1 MNSLVT
7 NPPPLPFLATVKL
20 VCALPVQWLMT
31 LTFLPH
37 TDSQWCHI
45 RKSYV
50 HFWLFFYS
58 PYEYIIVYS
67 ASKQRYL
74 TKNGRK
80 GECHKYIVQ
89 LTTPG
94 MTVLYQRWILSMMND
109 FISFLWI
116 HGTLFLYSL
125 YLNFCNFYAQKMEK
139 MWTIR
144 DVYMF
149 IFRQ

>member
-1 MNSLVT
+1 MVT
-7 NPPPLPFLATVKL
+7 NLPPLPFLATVTL

-37 TDSQWCHI
+37 TDSQWYHI

-80 GECHKYIVQ
+80 GECPKYIVQ
-89 LTTPG
+89 LTTPAEVWPCSING
-94 MTVLYQRWILSMMND
+94 WILSMMND

-125 YLNFCNFYAQKMEK
+125 YLNLCNFNAQKMEK
-139 MWTIR
+139 MWTTR